1 MGSKLIAAAGAAFL
15 ASAFLGLAAP
25 AIAANGPDII
35 TGGSFGGPHVN
46 TSQEVERGRAA
57 LAASDYR
64 DAQDAFRRVTELT
77 PNDADAWY
85 DLGQAASGLGETRS
99 AEHAFARSVA
109 LDPKSIDSRREL
121 ALVLVKSKQA
131 DKATAQLDALKAMA
145 ASCKDT
151 CAETD
156 ELQSA
161 ITTVQGALAN

>member
-25 AIAANGPDII
+25 TLAANGPDII
-35 TGGSFGGPHVN
+35 TSGSFSGPHVN

-109 LDPKSIDSRREL
+109 PIRPDTKEVTFETQFGPWHIEATFRPKDMLYHGQL
-121 ALVLVKSKQA
+121 AL
-131 DKATAQLDALKAMA
+131 
-145 ASCKDT
+145 
-151 CAETD
+151 
-156 ELQSA
+156 
-161 ITTVQGALAN
+161 